1 MQLLSNKMANKQTT
15 NHWHLFIRL
24 LKIADFQ
31 RSAILFAAFLT
42 VVQSLLTALQP
53 NLYQYII
60 DHVIMARHFN
70 QLELWALI
78 LLIWLI
84 AQTIIAFYNSYLSEK
99 IAQSI
104 ILKLRQYIYDHLTH
118 LKLSFFDKTP
128 VGTAV
133 TRSITDVQT
142 ITDLFSSGI
151 ITILGDLVQIVA
163 ILFCMFLINWKL
175 TLLTLT
181 VIPLLIWAGNYFRK
195 GTRDTF
201 QEVRNQVA
209 ALNAFLQERI
219 TGMGVIQLF
228 NQQKSEY
235 SKFKN
240 INRKHRD
247 ANFKS
252 IFYYSVFFPMV
263 EVLVAL
269 SFAIIISYGS
279 IQIFEKNLHL
289 GEVTAFIMFIN
300 LFFRPV
306 RAIADRFNNIQM
318 GIVAAER
325 IFNLLDATE
334 NQEHNGEIIPQKLNG
349 KIEFKNVWFRYN
361 QSENHWIL
369 KDVSFLLEPG
379 KSLAIIGSTGSG
391 KTSIANLIT
400 YNYQHEKGQILIDD
414 QEVQNYHLPS
424 LRKRIAFVL
433 QDVFLFSGSIESNLS
448 LKQENLHQQKFQSI
462 AEEIGAWDFI
472 KNLPGAL
479 DFNVMERGL
488 SLSQGQRQLISFL
501 RALAVDPDIIILD
514 EATSSIDSQ
523 SESLIQ
529 KAIELLLKNRTAVVI
544 AHRLSTIK
552 HCNQIMVVESGN
564 IVEKGTPSELLA
576 QDGHYKQLYETQI
589 SHK

>member
-1 MQLLSNKMANKQTT
+1 MAKNKNNNNWQ
-15 NHWHLFIRL
+15 LFIRL
-24 LKIADFQ
+24 LKIANFQ
-31 RSAILFAAFLT
+31 RTAIILAVGLT
-42 VVQSLLTALQP
+42 IVQSLLTALQP

-60 DHVIMARHFN
+60 DHVIMARHFD
-70 QLELWALI
+70 QLELWAII

-84 AQTIIAFYNSYLSEK
+84 AQTIMAFFNSYLSEK

-151 ITILGDLVQIVA
+151 ITILGDTVQILA
-163 ILFCMFLINWKL
+163 ILICMFLINWKL

-181 VIPLLIWAGNYFRK
+181 VIPMLIWAGNFFRK

-228 NQQKSEY
+228 NQQKAEFI
-235 SKFKN
+235 KFKS
-240 INRKHRD
+240 INQKHRD

-252 IFYYSVFFPMV
+252 IFYYSVFFPIV

-269 SFAIIISYGS
+269 SFAIIVSYGS
-279 IQIFEKNLHL
+279 IQIFQKNLQL

-334 NQEHNGEIIPQKLNG
+334 NQENYGNIKPIKLEG
-349 KIEFKNVWFRYN
+349 KIEFKNVRFRYN
-361 QSENHWIL
+361 RDENQWIL
-369 KDVSFLLEPG
+369 NGLSFLLEPG
-379 KSLAIIGSTGSG
+379 KSLAIIGATGSG

-400 YNYQHEKGQILIDD
+400 YNYQHEVGQIFIDD

-424 LRKRIAFVL
+424 LRQRIAFVL

-448 LKQENLHQQKFQSI
+448 LKQGQDQKQKFQSI

-472 KNLPGAL
+472 KNLPGDL

-488 SLSQGQRQLISFL
+488 SLSQGQRQLISFI

-529 KAIELLLKNRTAVVI
+529 KAIELLMKNRTAVVI

-552 HCNQIMVVESGN
+552 NCDQIMVIEGGS
-564 IVEKGTPSELLA
+564 IAEKGTHSELLEKG
-576 QDGHYKQLYETQI
+576 GHYKQLYETQI
-589 SHK
+589 SH

>member
-1 MQLLSNKMANKQTT
+1 MATKKPTS
-15 NHWHLFIRL
+15 HWKLFLRL

-31 RSAILFAAFLT
+31 RTAILVAVFLT
-42 VVQSLLTALQP
+42 IIQSLLTALQP
-53 NLYQYII
+53 NLYQFII
-60 DHVIMARHFN
+60 DQVIMARHFN
-70 QLELWALI
+70 QLELWAI
-78 LLIWLI
+78 VLLIWLV
-84 AQTIIAFYNSYLSEK
+84 AQTVIAFFNSFLSEK

-104 ILKLRQYIYDHLTH
+104 ILKLRHYIYNHLTH

-133 TRSITDVQT
+133 TRSISDIQT

-151 ITILGDLVQIVA
+151 ITILGDLIQIIA
-163 ILFCMFLINWKL
+163 ILVCMLLINWKL

-181 VIPLLIWAGNYFRK
+181 VIPLLTWAANYFRK

-235 SKFKN
+235 HKFTE
-240 INRKHRD
+240 INAKHRD

-269 SFAIIISYGS
+269 SFAIIIAYGS
-279 IQIFEKNLHL
+279 IQIFDKNLQL

-325 IFNLLDATE
+325 IFDLLDATE
-334 NQEHNGEIIPQKLNG
+334 NQELQGNISPAKLQG
-349 KIEFKNVWFRYN
+349 KIEFEHVWFRYN
-361 QSENHWIL
+361 PSQEQWIL
-369 KDVSFLLEPG
+369 KDISFQIQPG
-379 KSLAIIGSTGSG
+379 KSMAIVGTTGSG

-400 YNYQHEKGQILIDD
+400 YNYQHEKGKILIDD
-414 QEVQNYHLPS
+414 QEVQNYHLSS

-448 LKQENLHQQKFQSI
+448 LKNESVQKEKFQSI

-479 DFNVMERGL
+479 EFNVMERGL

-501 RALAVDPDIIILD
+501 RALSVDPDIIILD

-552 HCNQIMVVESGN
+552 HCDQIMVVESGS
-564 IVEKGTPSELLA
+564 IIEKGSPAELLA
-576 QDGHYKQLYETQI
+576 SDGHFKQLYETQI

>member
-1 MQLLSNKMANKQTT
+1 MTTTTKANQWQL
-15 NHWHLFIRL
+15 FVRL

-31 RSAILFAAFLT
+31 KTAITIAVVFT
-42 VVQSLLTALQP
+42 IVQSLLTALQP

-60 DHVIMARHFN
+60 DHVIMARRFQ
-70 QLELWALI
+70 QLEFWASI
-78 LLIWLI
+78 LLLWLI
-84 AQTIIAFYNSYLSEK
+84 AQTVIAFLNSYLSEK

-151 ITILGDLVQIVA
+151 ITILGDLIQIVA
-163 ILFCMFLINWKL
+163 ILICMFFINWKL

-219 TGMGVIQLF
+219 TGMSVIQLF
-228 NQQKSEY
+228 NQQKNEY
-235 SKFKN
+235 SKFQK
-240 INRKHRD
+240 INEKHRD

-252 IFYYSVFFPMV
+252 IFYYSVFFPIV
-263 EVLVAL
+263 EVLVAF
-269 SFAIIISYGS
+269 SFAIIVSYGS
-279 IQIFEKNLHL
+279 IQLFQKNLQL
-289 GEVTAFIMFIN
+289 GEITAFIMFIN

-325 IFNLLDATE
+325 IFNLLDAKD
-334 NQEHNGEIIPQKLNG
+334 NQETYGNIRPEKLSG
-349 KIEFKNVWFRYN
+349 KIEFNNVWFRYN
-361 QSENHWIL
+361 SADEQWTL
-369 KDVSFLLEPG
+369 KDITFNIEPG
-379 KSLAIIGSTGSG
+379 KSLAIIGTTGSG

-400 YNYQHEKGQILIDD
+400 QNYQHEKGKISIDGI
-414 QEVQNYHLPS
+414 EVKDYHLPS

-433 QDVFLFSGSIESNLS
+433 QDVFLFSGSIESNLNLKEDS
-448 LKQENLHQQKFQSI
+448 LNREKFQSI
-462 AEEIGAWDFI
+462 AQEIGAWEFI
-472 KNLPGAL
+472 NNLPGGL

-488 SLSQGQRQLISFL
+488 SLSQGQRQLISFI

-544 AHRLSTIK
+544 AHRLSTIR
-552 HCNQIMVVESGN
+552 HCNEIMVIDTGS
-564 IVEKGTPSELLA
+564 IIEKGTPTELLA
-576 QDGHYKQLYETQI
+576 QNGHYRQLYETQI
-589 SHK
+589 SHN

>member
-1 MQLLSNKMANKQTT
+1 MAKNKNN
-15 NHWHLFIRL
+15 NHWQLFIRL

-31 RSAILFAAFLT
+31 RSAILFAVFLT
-42 VVQSLLTALQP
+42 IVQSLLTALQP

-70 QLELWALI
+70 QLELWAII

-84 AQTIIAFYNSYLSEK
+84 AQTIIAFFNSYLSEK

-104 ILKLRQYIYDHLTH
+104 ILKLRQYIYNHLTH

-151 ITILGDLVQIVA
+151 ITILGDTVQIVA
-163 ILFCMFLINWKL
+163 ILICMFLINWKL

-181 VIPLLIWAGNYFRK
+181 VIPMLIWAGNFFRK

-228 NQQKSEY
+228 NQQKNEFF
-235 SKFKN
+235 KFQS
-240 INRKHRD
+240 INKKHRD

-252 IFYYSVFFPMV
+252 IFYYSVFFPIV

-269 SFAIIISYGS
+269 SFAIIVSYGS
-279 IQIFEKNLHL
+279 IQIFQKNLQL

-334 NQEHNGEIIPQKLNG
+334 NQENYGTIKPHKIEG
-349 KIEFKNVWFRYN
+349 KIEFKNVRFRYDQN
-361 QSENHWIL
+361 EEQWIL
-369 KDVSFLLEPG
+369 NGLSFKLEPG
-379 KSLAIIGSTGSG
+379 KSLAIIGATGSG

-400 YNYQHEKGQILIDD
+400 HNYQHEEGQILIDD
-414 QEVQNYHLPS
+414 QEVQNYHLPY
-424 LRKRIAFVL
+424 LRQRIAFVL
-433 QDVFLFSGSIESNLS
+433 QDVFLFSGSINSNLS
-448 LKQENLHQQKFQSI
+448 LKQEQDEKQKFQSI

-488 SLSQGQRQLISFL
+488 SLSQGQRQLISFI

-523 SESLIQ
+523 SEALIQ
-529 KAIELLLKNRTAVVI
+529 KAIELLMKNRTAVVI

-552 HCNQIMVVESGN
+552 NCDQIMVIDAGS
-564 IVEKGTPSELLA
+564 IAEKGTHSELLEKE
-576 QDGHYKQLYETQI
+576 GHYKQLYETQI
-589 SHK
+589 SH